1 MPWVEDN
8 FYRGENKG
16 ERTVNH
22 WVHMVECHQVNM
34 EPGLLMLLAGKQA
47 GHRLKRIKQ
56 SPTTTPALF
65 LFYVLEESSV

>member
-1 MPWVEDN
+1 M
-8 FYRGENKG
+8 
-16 ERTVNH
+16 NH
-22 WVHMVECHQVNM
+22 WVHMVECHLVNM